1 MQKQKP
7 LIPDVDDP
15 QKLAIDLIIGKNQ
28 WLTRCRA
35 LYTLFIFLF
44 FITYNYF
51 SGAVYVNLRDIL
63 LIVFLSVLGNFIFIF
78 ALRRNLKLS
87 VEAINR
93 ETLTSLAALQLDF
106 DLVVLSL
113 LVFLSGGFD
122 SPVIVLF
129 IFYIVMATFLL
140 DHKKAFKKTFTAI
153 VLVAAIFFTDE
164 GMILS
169 SRELT
174 HMVGFNVILL
184 FAYLTSAYLSHNLKE
199 NEEKLQQLLEKFR
212 EQSVTDGLTELY
224 NQSHFF
230 LLFKLQLER
239 SKRYNTPFSIIIF
252 DVDHF
257 KNYNDSNGHIAGSE
271 ALRKVGQLMRSV
283 FRSSDILAKYG
294 GDEFVVIL
302 PNSDKI
308 GAFLGADRIR
318 ETVEN
323 EHFEG
328 GKTQPLGKVSLS
340 LGIAAYPEHGST
352 TEEILENADK
362 ALYFAKETGRNKA
375 VIYSED
381 LEEA

>member
-1 MQKQKP
+1 MQKEKR
-7 LIPDVDDP
+7 LIPDVDAP

-63 LIVFLSVLGNFIFIF
+63 MIVFLSVLGNVIFIF

-87 VEAINR
+87 TEKINR

-140 DHKKAFKKTFTAI
+140 DHKTAFKKTFTAI

-164 GMILS
+164 GLIVS
-169 SRELT
+169 SKQLT
-174 HMVGFNVILL
+174 HMVGFDVLLL
-184 FAYLTSAYLSHNLKE
+184 FAYLTSAYLSQNLKE
-199 NEEKLQQLLEKFR
+199 NEDKLQVLLEKFR

-230 LLFKLQLER
+230 LLFNLQLER
-239 SKRYNTPFSIIIF
+239 SKRYNTPFSLIIF

-257 KNYNDSNGHIAGSE
+257 KNYNDSNGHLAGSE
-271 ALRKVGQLMRSV
+271 ALRKVGRLMKKV
-283 FRSSDILAKYG
+283 FRASDILAKYG

-308 GAFLGADRIR
+308 GAFLGAERIR

-323 EHFEG
+323 EHFDG

-340 LGIAAYPEHGST
+340 LGIASYPEHGST
-352 TEEILENADK
+352 TEDILENADK